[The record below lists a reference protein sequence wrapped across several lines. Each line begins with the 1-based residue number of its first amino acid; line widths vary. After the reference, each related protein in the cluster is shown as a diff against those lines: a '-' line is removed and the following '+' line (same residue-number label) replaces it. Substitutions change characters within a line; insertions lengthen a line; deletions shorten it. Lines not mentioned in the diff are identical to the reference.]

1 MGIAAAAA
9 IGAVGAVGG
18 SLIAAGGARSAA
30 NAQAQ
35 AARDAALAQ
44 ERAAALALEAQKTGN
59 AEAIAAAQKAAEVA
73 QAAQEKAAAAAQEA
87 YQQSYQDVGGALQ
100 QSYQEQLGYQRP
112 FPQAG
117 LTAQQQMM
125 QLLGLGGDTA
135 AADYG
140 SLAKP
145 FGMDQF
151 QQDPGYAFRQSE
163 GMRALERSAAARQG
177 LLSGSALKGIQ
188 RFGQDLA
195 SQEYQNAFNRYQ
207 TERAARLAPL
217 QSMTAAGQNAA
228 NMMGS
233 YAGQY
238 GAGNAANIANYG
250 QQRAGIAQG
259 LGQTTAQNAYNVA
272 QAVSQGAMNIGN
284 AGAAAAYNVGN
295 AQAGGLTDAAAA
307 RAAGAVGSSN
317 ALGGALSS
325 IGQAAANYPLYQAQ
339 TNYLNNINT
348 ANQMARMSSYVP
360 SVNAAMAAN
369 SSIF

>member
-1 MGIAAAAA
+1 MPVAGA
-9 IGAVGAVGG
+9 IIGG
-18 SLIAAGGARSAA
+18 VASIAGGAIASSGASKAA
-30 NAQAQ
+30 NTQAQ
-35 AARDAALAQ
+35 AARDAAAAQ

-59 AEAIAAAQKAAEVA
+59 AEAIAAAQEAAVKA

-112 FPQAG
+112 YQQAG

-125 QLLGLGGDTA
+125 QLLGIGGDQT

-140 SLAKP
+140 AAAKP

-217 QSMTAAGQNAA
+217 QSMTSSGQSAA
-228 NMMGS
+228 NLMS
-233 YAGQY
+233 SIAGQY

-284 AGAAAAYNVGN
+284 AGATAAYNVGN

-307 RAAGAVGSSN
+307 RASGYVGGAN

-339 TNYLNNINT
+339 TNYLNNMNT